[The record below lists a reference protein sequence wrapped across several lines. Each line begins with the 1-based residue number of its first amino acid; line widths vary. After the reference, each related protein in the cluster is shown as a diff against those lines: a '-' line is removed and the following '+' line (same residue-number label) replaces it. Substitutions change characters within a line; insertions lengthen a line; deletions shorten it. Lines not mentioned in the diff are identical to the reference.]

1 MVRLPERVL
10 RRLKKCEALSLC
22 EHDSILWIHV
32 CRFELRISCVICTS
46 NVLLCGSVGSSRHRE
61 SRSMISRLEES
72 VRLGILLGMWPRGMY
87 FLEALVMTRGNSL
100 SPVLQEESNSRLE
113 KPSSVSQV

>member
-10 RRLKKCEALSLC
+10 RRLKKCEALCLC
-22 EHDSILWIHV
+22 EHDSTLWIHV
-32 CRFELRISCVICTS
+32 CLFELRISCVICAS
-46 NVLLCGSVGSSRHRE
+46 SVLLCGSVGSSRHRE

-87 FLEALVMTRGNSL
+87 FLEALVMTRRNSL
-100 SPVLQEESNSRLE
+100 SPVLQEESKSRLE